1 MAGEEDHQDFDEMDA
16 ILNDYDRSLDEIL
29 GTTDGTGR
37 NNQRQQGTL
46 HQPSEELGIDKE
58 VKIQKS
64 RKKAPKLDE
73 TL

>member
-1 MAGEEDHQDFDEMDA
+1 MAREEDQHGFDEMDA

-29 GTTDGTGR
+29 GTAGNTEKT
-37 NNQRQQGTL
+37 NQRQQGAL
-46 HQPSEELGIDKE
+46 DQPPEELGIDKE

-64 RKKAPKLDE
+64 RKRAPKLDE

>member
-1 MAGEEDHQDFDEMDA
+1 MAGEEDHQAFDDMDA

-29 GTTDGTGR
+29 GTTDDTGR

-46 HQPSEELGIDKE
+46 DQPSEELGIDKE